1 MAQRLK
7 HLPGMQET
15 WVPSLGWEDPL
26 VAKSRTQLS
35 HLTFTLS
42 ILQEIT
48 LLTKLNLKN
57 RKKSIKSWFFEKINK
72 VDKTVA
78 RLIKRKREL
87 K

>member
-1 MAQRLK
+1 MVIQQNLFYQGHLLPMAQRLK

-57 RKKSIKSWFFEKINK
+57 RKNQLRAGS
-72 VDKTVA
+72 
-78 RLIKRKREL
+78 L
-87 K
+87 KK